1 MTQGNEETQN
11 KGRIQPARGW
21 TLLAFLIFGLG
32 LFSLFGEI
40 AGEDPREVI
49 VINGPATIDFETG
62 GFELMSLNDL
72 RFVTALLSR
81 NARTLVS
88 DPLNLFQ
95 LEYCYPA
102 ENALAHG
109 EAMISPSILG
119 IPAALLQADPI
130 LTFNFV
136 LMLSTLIAAL
146 SMFFAI
152 REWTGI
158 PAAGVVAG
166 ILFAFHETRMRDP
179 VHFFVW
185 DNAWTLLALVFAAR
199 LFRKPRWRDAVAL
212 AVCCVLQIGGSLYP
226 LLVAVLFALPFLV
239 WLFKVHGPKNLRPG
253 MWTIAIVASLAMAF
267 YALGPFLEVR
277 ELGEVTQ
284 RAEFIF
290 LPSLLYWLEPGQWF
304 FPGVVLLALL
314 LLGLLSGRGVD
325 RETNGGDPRWALM
338 TGGLLCLLLAT
349 GGTPPADG
357 WEMPENPLLPSV
369 QMPEIWRGLAGFIP
383 GLDVVRTP
391 AALIS
396 GVHMATAIFAGFGT
410 AALLK
415 GRSGRIRNVLI
426 VVVILAAFLDT
437 LRPAFVGLEPRQH
450 YSIVPVRP
458 AADVLAF
465 YERLDSLGN
474 TGPLYEI
481 DFPRRLHPW
490 ATLPILASE
499 YHRRPTSACYNSF
512 VAATDPT
519 LRDRI
524 PNKRALGE
532 LREMGFTTIVVH
544 HPPMNQQARIFRNKL
559 LKFSAKTHGR
569 YLKEIF
575 STPTRTAFAIRMG
588 ENLRP
593 QDGRAQ
599 TLP

>member
-1 MTQGNEETQN
+1 MTQSTEDNQN
-11 KGRIQPARGW
+11 ASRIQPARGW
-21 TLLAFLIFGLG
+21 TLFALLIFGLG
-32 LFSLFGEI
+32 LVSLFGQI

-49 VINGPATIDFETG
+49 VINGPEKIDFETD

-81 NARTLVS
+81 NARTLAT

-95 LEYCYPA
+95 LEYCSPA

-109 EAMISPSILG
+109 EAIISPSILG
-119 IPAALLQADPI
+119 IAPALLSGDPVF
-130 LTFNFV
+130 TFNVV

-146 SMFFAI
+146 GMFFAI
-152 REWTGI
+152 REWTGQ
-158 PAAGVVAG
+158 PVAGVVAG

-212 AVCCVLQIGGSLYP
+212 AVCCMLQIGGSLYP

-239 WLFKVHGPKNLRPG
+239 WLLVVQGPKNLRPS
-253 MWTIAIVASLAMAF
+253 MWVLPIVAGLAMAAF
-267 YALGPFLEVR
+267 ALGPFLEVR
-277 ELGEVTQ
+277 ELGEVTR

-304 FPGVVLLALL
+304 FPGVVLLGLL
-314 LLGLLSGRGVD
+314 LLGLASGRGVD

-338 TGGLLCLLLAT
+338 TGGLLCLLLAA
-349 GGTPPADG
+349 GGSPPTDA
-357 WEMPENPLLPSV
+357 WEMPENPLFPSV
-369 QMPEIWRGLAGFIP
+369 QLPELWLGMAELIP

-415 GRSGRIRNVLI
+415 GKRARTRTILV
-426 VVVILAAFLDT
+426 VVVISAAFVDT
-437 LRPAFVGLEPRQH
+437 LRPPWLGLEPRHH
-450 YSIVPVRP
+450 YSIVPVKPP
-458 AADVLAF
+458 AETLDF
-465 YERLDSLGN
+465 YGRLESLGN

-481 DFPRRLHPW
+481 DFPRQLHPW
-490 ATLPILASE
+490 ATVPILASE

-512 VAATDPT
+512 VAATDSS
-519 LRDRI
+519 LRERV
-524 PNKRALGE
+524 PNRQALRE
-532 LREMGFTTIVVH
+532 LSEMGFTTLVVH
-544 HPPMNQQARIFRNKL
+544 HPPLNKEAHVFRNKL
-559 LKFSAKTHGR
+559 LKFSAKTRGR
-569 YLKEIF
+569 YLKEVL
-575 STPTRTAFAIRMG
+575 STPTRTAFEIRVDP
-588 ENLRP
+588 RFP
-593 QDGRAQ
+593 PA
-599 TLP
+599 T

>member
-1 MTQGNEETQN
+1 MTQSTEDNQN
-11 KGRIQPARGW
+11 ASRIQPARGW
-21 TLLAFLIFGLG
+21 TLFALLIFGLG
-32 LFSLFGEI
+32 LVSLFGQI

-49 VINGPATIDFETG
+49 VINGPEKIDFETD

-81 NARTLVS
+81 NARTLAT

-109 EAMISPSILG
+109 EAIISPSILG
-119 IPAALLQADPI
+119 IAPALLSGDPVF
-130 LTFNFV
+130 TFNVV

-146 SMFFAI
+146 GMFFAI
-152 REWTGI
+152 REWTGQ
-158 PAAGVVAG
+158 PVAGVVAG

-212 AVCCVLQIGGSLYP
+212 AVCCMLQIGGSLYP

-239 WLFKVHGPKNLRPG
+239 WLLVVQGPKNLRPS
-253 MWTIAIVASLAMAF
+253 MWVLPMVAGLAMAAF
-267 YALGPFLEVR
+267 ALGPFLEVR
-277 ELGEVTQ
+277 ELGEVTR

-304 FPGVVLLALL
+304 FPGVVLLGLL
-314 LLGLLSGRGVD
+314 LLGLASGRGVD

-338 TGGLLCLLLAT
+338 TGGLLCLLLAA
-349 GGTPPADG
+349 GGSPPTDA
-357 WEMPENPLLPSV
+357 WEMPENPLFPSV
-369 QMPEIWRGLAGFIP
+369 QLPELWLGMAELIP

-415 GRSGRIRNVLI
+415 GKRARTRTILV
-426 VVVILAAFLDT
+426 VVVISAAFVDT
-437 LRPAFVGLEPRQH
+437 LRPPWLGLEPRHH
-450 YSIVPVRP
+450 YSIVPVKPP
-458 AADVLAF
+458 AETLDF
-465 YERLDSLGN
+465 YGRLESLGN

-481 DFPRRLHPW
+481 DFPRQLHPW
-490 ATLPILASE
+490 ATVPILASE

-512 VAATDPT
+512 VAATDSS
-519 LRDRI
+519 LRERV
-524 PNKRALGE
+524 PNRQALRE
-532 LREMGFTTIVVH
+532 LSEMGFTTLVVH
-544 HPPMNQQARIFRNKL
+544 HPPLNKEAHVFRNKL
-559 LKFSAKTHGR
+559 LKFSAKTRGR
-569 YLKEIF
+569 YLKEVL
-575 STPTRTAFAIRMG
+575 STPTRTAFEIRVDP
-588 ENLRP
+588 RFP
-593 QDGRAQ
+593 PA
-599 TLP
+599 T